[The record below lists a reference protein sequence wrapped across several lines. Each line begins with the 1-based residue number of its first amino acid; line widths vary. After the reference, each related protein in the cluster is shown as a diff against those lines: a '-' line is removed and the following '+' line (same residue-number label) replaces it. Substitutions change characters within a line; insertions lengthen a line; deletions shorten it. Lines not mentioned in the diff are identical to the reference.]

1 MQAIMRTKEHAMDR
15 YPANAKGWGTAI
27 QLLHELATEKD
38 VERLNTYCENNKYN
52 KYLGDDDSEI
62 YESWSRAFQGEH
74 LYYLI
79 RYGISGRED
88 WEPEV
93 GEPYYYGFGREEDN
107 TGYEY
112 YLAYHH
118 WNAFQGWLANH
129 SEACESFNQFK
140 VSAMINCNPSLF
152 LL

>member
-1 MQAIMRTKEHAMDR
+1 M
-15 YPANAKGWGTAI
+15 
-27 QLLHELATEKD
+27 LHELATEKD

-62 YESWSRAFQGEH
+62 YKSWSRAFQGER

-88 WEPEV
+88 WEPEAE
-93 GEPYYYGFGREEDN
+93 EPYYYGFEREEDN

-112 YLAYHH
+112 YLAYHQ

-129 SEACESFNQFK
+129 SKAREIFNQYE
-140 VSAMINCNPSLF
+140 VSAMIHCNPIPFFCNLTH
-152 LL
+152 LLVWDKDCLLSARSS